1 MCVHVCVH
9 VFVNSGICF
18 PSMWNPEV
26 GHLPQTL
33 SIFFILMG
41 FFMYMYICLCTQCV
55 HGAQRW
61 LWDSW
66 VGAGNWG
73 RPCTVSRFTVELSC
87 QPITLSSCLQII
99 NPTGLLEFC
108 FFFNCRGRYMQV
120 SRPWKLG
127 AGTGSWTL
135 KDITTQ
141 QLCPM
146 LEESVSQNSN
156 RDRHS
161 RLFVKWGLGKSSTVT
176 LATLLHHTTF
186 PKKQGRYPRQLLQS
200 Q

>member
-1 MCVHVCVH
+1 
-9 VFVNSGICF
+9 
-18 PSMWNPEV
+18 
-26 GHLPQTL
+26 
-33 SIFFILMG
+33 
-41 FFMYMYICLCTQCV
+41 MYMYICLCTQCV

-73 RPCTVSRFTVELSC
+73 TPCTVSRFTVELSC
-87 QPITLSSCLQII
+87 QLITLSSCLQII

-127 AGTGSWTL
+127 EGTGSWTL

-146 LEESVSQNSN
+146 LEVSVSQNSN

-161 RLFVKWGLGKSSTVT
+161 RLFVKWGHGKIQHGHPCYFTSPYNFSKKAREISSTAFAKPVSEQLGCRFCYVKVNIGLQRGTEQQFMVIRT
-176 LATLLHHTTF
+176 LW
-186 PKKQGRYPRQLLQS
+186 PW
-200 Q
+200 